1 MYKTLIFTLIFFLYS
16 SINLYSDTVSIIL
29 KVDNEIITNT
39 DIKNE
44 GKYLMALNKD
54 LAKLEEMEIS
64 KIARDSIIREKIKIK
79 ELKKYIEIDKFEDE
93 KLLGSIMKNF
103 YSKLNIENLE
113 DFKTYLNN
121 NGLSYLNIKSKIKIE
136 ILWNQLISEL
146 YSDQISVD
154 EKKITEKIKNKKLN
168 EQESLEYNLSEIVF
182 SLKDEN
188 ELEDTY
194 KKIKESIDKFGFK
207 VTANKFSISDSNK
220 FGGEIGLVDE
230 NQLSDLIKDVLKNTE
245 INQITKPILVANGYL
260 ILKVNEK
267 KMINNEVDEN
277 IVLKKLINFE
287 RQKKFDQFSSIHF
300 NKAKINSKIE

>member
-1 MYKTLIFTLIFFLYS
+1 MCKILIFTFIFFIYL

-39 DIKNE
+39 DIENE
-44 GKYLMALNKD
+44 GKYLLALNKD
-54 LAKLEEMEIS
+54 LAKLEEIEIS
-64 KIARDSIIREKIKIK
+64 KIARESIIREKIKTK

-93 KLLGSIMKNF
+93 KLLRSIMKNF

-113 DFKTYLNN
+113 DFKTYLND
-121 NGLSYLNIKSKIKIE
+121 NGLSYLNVKSKIKIE

-146 YSDQISVD
+146 YGDQISVN
-154 EKKITEKIKNKKLN
+154 EKKILEKIKNKKLN
-168 EQESLEYNLSEIVF
+168 EQESFEYNLSEIVF
-182 SLKDEN
+182 SLENEN
-188 ELEDTY
+188 ELEDRY

-245 INQITKPILVANGYL
+245 INKITKPILVANGYL
-260 ILKVNEK
+260 ILKVNDK
-267 KMINNEVDEN
+267 KMIKNEVDEN